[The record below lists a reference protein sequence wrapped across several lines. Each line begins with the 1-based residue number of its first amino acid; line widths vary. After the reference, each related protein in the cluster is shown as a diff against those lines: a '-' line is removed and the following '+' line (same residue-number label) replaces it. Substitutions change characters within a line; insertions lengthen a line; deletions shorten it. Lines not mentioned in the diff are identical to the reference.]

1 MIMHY
6 YIIISFSYSPTPD
19 VLLLPNWFLSFPILT
34 DLWKACEE
42 SVWVYVCVH
51 TYKCM

>member
-19 VLLLPNWFLSFPILT
+19 VLLLPNWFLILT